1 MYLLRLHSWRSTM
14 FWLALR
20 LPMPGH
26 CLRSDILYSTTGF
39 VNIVQSPSRVQLI
52 VTPWTAASQASL
64 SITIS
69 WSLPKFMSIESVM
82 PFSHLILWH
91 PLFCTQSFPALGTY
105 PVGQLFAD
113 DWNTGASVSILPM
126 SIQGWFPLRLTDLL
140 SLLSKDSQE
149 SSLAPQL
156 KGINSLVLCLL
167 YGPALTT
174 VCDHWE
180 DHSLDY
186 TDLCQQSFV
195 SALHEKW
202 HKSSGFRVFM
212 ENISKA
218 AALPH
223 ARCGFLWQQES

>member
-1 MYLLRLHSWRSTM
+1 MYGQNTLLLFSQPVMSNSLQPHGLQHVRPLCPSSSSEVCPSSCPLNQWYHPAISS
-14 FWLALR
+14 
-20 LPMPGH
+20 
-26 CLRSDILYSTTGF
+26 SDML
-39 VNIVQSPSRVQLI
+39 
-52 VTPWTAASQASL
+52 
-64 SITIS
+64 
-69 WSLPKFMSIESVM
+69 
-82 PFSHLILWH
+82 FS
-91 PLFCTQSFPALGTY
+91 FCPQSFPASGTF
-105 PVGQLFAD
+105 PMSQLFAD